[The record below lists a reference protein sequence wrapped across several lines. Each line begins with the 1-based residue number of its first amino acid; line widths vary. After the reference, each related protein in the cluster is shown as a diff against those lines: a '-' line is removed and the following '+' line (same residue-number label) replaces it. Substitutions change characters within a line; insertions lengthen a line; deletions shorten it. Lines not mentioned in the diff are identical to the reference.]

1 MSDTEIPLTKG
12 YIALISPEDY
22 ERVSQYRWCVTLSR
36 GKVYAKRGAVI
47 DGTHRTIRMHR
58 FILDAPPGI
67 EVDHI
72 NGNGLDNRR
81 ENLRLADNF
90 DQQANTGKRRNN
102 TSGFKGVY
110 PVGRRWA
117 AAIAGQYLGLF
128 ATAEEAAQAYDGA
141 ARQRNSAFAR
151 LNLPND

>member
-12 YIALISPEDY
+12 YVALVSPEDY
-22 ERVSQYRWCVTLSR
+22 ERVSQYRWCAALSR

-58 FILDAPPGI
+58 FILGAPFGI
-67 EVDHI
+67 EVDHV

-81 ENLRLADNF
+81 ENLRLANDF
-90 DQQANTGKRRNN
+90 DQQANVGKQRNN
-102 TSGFKGVY
+102 KSGFKGVY
-110 PVGRRWA
+110 PLAGRWA
-117 AAIAGQYLGLF
+117 AAIARQYLGLF
-128 ATAEEAAQAYDGA
+128 DTAEEAARAYDAA

-151 LNLPND
+151 LNFPA